1 MSDSPALDAVLLLTR
16 ANSAAHA
23 ALEETLGQVGLSL
36 DELSLLS
43 FVRDAGTSGLQRE
56 GLASALRLP
65 QSETLRR
72 AKQLEKLNRLE
83 RGEDGEFLLTIDG
96 RTLLDWATGLSA
108 KRSRAWLA
116 ESLSSEQVASLALM
130 LRQLT

>member
-23 ALEETLGQVGLSL
+23 ALEETLGQVGLAL
-36 DELSLLS
+36 DELSLLT
-43 FVRDAGTSGLQRE
+43 FVRDAGSAGLQRAA
-56 GLASALRLP
+56 LASALRLP

-83 RGEDGEFLLTIDG
+83 RSEDGAFVLTGGG
-96 RTLLDWATGLSA
+96 RTLLDEATGLA
-108 KRSRAWLA
+108 ARRSRSWLA
-116 ESLSSEQVASLALM
+116 ESLSAEQVASLAYM
-130 LRQLT
+130 LRELT